1 MRFDIEFLKGS
12 LVAGMWG
19 CLVSFVLALLHVVV
33 TIFLFGSGWDGA
45 GFARGIILMPFVIGS
60 AVVPLSVILG
70 LVYVIIRRALRA
82 ERAGSAA
89 PKVPERPVDW

>member
-1 MRFDIEFLKGS
+1 MEFLKGA

-33 TIFLFGSGWDGA
+33 TISMSGSGWDGA
-45 GFARGIILMPFVIGS
+45 GFARGIILMPFVIG
-60 AVVPLSVILG
+60 AGVVPVSVILG
-70 LVYVIIRRALRA
+70 LVYVIIRRALRI

-89 PKVPERPVDW
+89 PEPPVPPTDW

>member
-1 MRFDIEFLKGS
+1 
-12 LVAGMWG
+12 
-19 CLVSFVLALLHVVV
+19 
-33 TIFLFGSGWDGA
+33 
-45 GFARGIILMPFVIGS
+45 MPFLIGS